1 MKSAEFYRQEMIK
14 TQIVRRGIKDKR
26 VLEVMGRIPRH
37 RFISGYSLREIYSD
51 KPLPI
56 DYNQTISQPYIV
68 ALMCELCGLKGDE
81 KVLEIGTGSGYQT
94 AVLSYLAGELYTIE
108 RLGSLYSSAQLVVE
122 QLGDDNV
129 RFIYGDG
136 YEGFPSASP
145 FDAIIVSAA
154 AEIVP
159 VALKAQL
166 SEGGLLVV
174 PVGAEG
180 TSQKLMVIAKRGN
193 SFKESTK
200 GRVIFV
206 PMLKGYG

>member
-1 MKSAEFYRQEMIK
+1 M
-14 TQIVRRGIKDKR
+14 
-26 VLEVMGRIPRH
+26 
-37 RFISGYSLREIYSD
+37 
-51 KPLPI
+51 
-56 DYNQTISQPYIV
+56 
-68 ALMCELCGLKGDE
+68 
-81 KVLEIGTGSGYQT
+81 
-94 AVLSYLAGELYTIE
+94 
-108 RLGSLYSSAQLVVE
+108 E
-122 QLGDDNV
+122 QLGADNV

-159 VALKAQL
+159 GALKAQL

-206 PMLKGYG
+206 PMRKGYE